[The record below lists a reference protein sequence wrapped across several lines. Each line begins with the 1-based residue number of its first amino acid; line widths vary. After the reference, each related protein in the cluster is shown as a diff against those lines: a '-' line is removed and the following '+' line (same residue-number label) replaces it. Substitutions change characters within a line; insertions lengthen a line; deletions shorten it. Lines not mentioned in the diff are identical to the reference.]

1 MAMPIPSSPS
11 PLQMRTQDIYD
22 HAELLVLPG
31 SGHGFYGDAQQE
43 AIDAILGY
51 LRDSYD

>member
-1 MAMPIPSSPS
+1 MTA
-11 PLQMRTQDIYD
+11 
-22 HAELLVLPG
+22 G

-51 LRDSYD
+51 LWDSYD